1 MNFLSFIYR
10 AIFYEPILFLFF
22 FFFFSLE
29 DLGLAIILLA
39 FLIRLIFLPLSVRV
53 IKNEKRVEE
62 IQLQI
67 SEIEKKYK
75 EDPKKKTLEILSLY
89 KKEGFNPLFSFLLLI
104 FQFPVLYS
112 VYQILKQPQIFSSA
126 TFLNFI
132 DLTKPNLLFPAI
144 AGGLQVFQILRK
156 KNPSHFFAL
165 FSVFFLIFVLTKLPA
180 AVSLYVLANFLFG
193 ILERFLVLKKI

>member
-1 MNFLSFIYR
+1 MNPISFLYR
-10 AIFYEPILFLFF
+10 TIFYEPTLFLFLFF
-22 FFFFSLE
+22 FFNLK

-39 FLIRLIFLPLSVRV
+39 FLIRLIFLPLSIRV
-53 IKNEKRVEE
+53 IKNEKKMEK
-62 IQLQI
+62 IQSQI
-67 SEIEKKYK
+67 SEIEEKYK
-75 EDPKKKTLEILSLY
+75 EDPRKKTLEILSLY
-89 KKEGFNPLFSFLLLI
+89 KKEGFNPLFNFLLLI

-112 VYQILKQPQIFSSA
+112 VYQILKQPQTFPSA

-132 DLTKPNLLFPAI
+132 DLTKPNFLFPVM

-156 KNPSHFFAL
+156 KNPSHFFTL
-165 FSVFFLIFVLTKLPA
+165 FSVFLLIFVLTKLPA